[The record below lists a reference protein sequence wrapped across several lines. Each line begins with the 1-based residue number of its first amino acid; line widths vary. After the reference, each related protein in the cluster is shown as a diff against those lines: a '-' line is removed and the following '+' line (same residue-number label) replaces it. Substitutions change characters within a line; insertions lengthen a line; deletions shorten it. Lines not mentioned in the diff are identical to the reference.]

1 MSTNLFWKPVSPDSN
16 YLDNQLKFILREK
29 YNYKYPQF
37 TAKDIPYLNGLE
49 DAGVKGAREL
59 ISAIHEYGEV
69 ELFEN

>member
-1 MSTNLFWKPVSPDSN
+1 MSTNLYWKPVSPDSN

-29 YNYKYPQF
+29 HNYKYPHF

-59 ISAIHEYGEV
+59 INAIHEYGEV